1 MIGSRSLVDI
11 LRAIDEVSSQ
21 LDVEASNS
29 ERLGTASPEL
39 VQLMRDLR
47 VPMVKAPVEVGG
59 DHLHLADQFEF
70 FARLS
75 YWNPTAAWTGFN
87 HAGAAGL
94 AGAKLGDRGVAAV
107 FGDGSP
113 PFMAAVSAPSG
124 RYEIVDG
131 GVVVSGR
138 WMYAS
143 GVPHSEWILL
153 TTLATAPP
161 VEPRIVIVEAAQVTV
176 TGDWNVMAL
185 QGTGSIDVVADSVF
199 VPDHLAFAPHAPIR
213 RGGTMY
219 ALGYQG
225 YVAPEN
231 LGFTLGVCQR
241 FVDELVRYAQ
251 SKARGLDGRLADR
264 GAFRYEVGRAQLQ
277 LDAMRGYAREE
288 FRAVDEVIRAGAVPS
303 GDVNARLAGVIAFAT
318 ESAVS
323 AVTHLFNFA
332 GAGALFTSNVLQRCF
347 RDAVGSQQHLMASNV
362 AYDRKGEQMLAAVG

>member
-1 MIGSRSLVDI
+1 MTGPRPLTDI
-11 LRAIDEVSSQ
+11 LRAIDGVSSQ
-21 LDVEASNS
+21 LDAEAASS

-39 VQLMRDLR
+39 VKIMRDLR
-47 VPMVKAPVEVGG
+47 VPMIKAPVEVGG
-59 DHLHLADQFEF
+59 DHLLLADQFEF
-70 FARLS
+70 FSRLS

-94 AGAKLGDRGVAAV
+94 AGAKLDDRGAAAV
-107 FGDGSP
+107 FGNGGS
-113 PFMAAVSAPSG
+113 PFMAAVSAPTG
-124 RYEIVDG
+124 RYEPVDG
-131 GVVVSGR
+131 GVVLSGR
-138 WMYAS
+138 WKYAS

-153 TTLATAPP
+153 TALGRTEPA
-161 VEPRIVIVEAAQVTV
+161 EPRIAIVGSAQVTV

-199 VPDHLAFAPHAPIR
+199 VPDHLVFVPHAPIR
-213 RGGTMY
+213 RGSTMF

-231 LGFTLGVCQR
+231 LGFTAGVCQR
-241 FVDELVRYAQ
+241 FVDELVRYSQA
-251 SKARGLDGRLADR
+251 KARGLDGRLADR

-277 LDAMRGYAREE
+277 LDAMRSYAREE
-288 FRAVDEVIRAGAVPS
+288 FRAVDDVIRSGAVPS
-303 GDVNARLAGVIAFAT
+303 GEVNGRLAGVIAFAT

-362 AYDRKGEQMLAAVG
+362 AYDRKGEQMLAAAG